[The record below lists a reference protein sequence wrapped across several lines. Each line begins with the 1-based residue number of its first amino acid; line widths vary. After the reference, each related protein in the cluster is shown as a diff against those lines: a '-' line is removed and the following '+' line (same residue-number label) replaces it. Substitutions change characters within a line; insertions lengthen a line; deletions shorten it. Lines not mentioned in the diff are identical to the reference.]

1 MLDSAI
7 STTQPDSAPA
17 ASPSSSDYTPAP
29 RVTRHRK
36 IAILGFGGTVKDC
49 PWKDESWELWA
60 MNGFWRAAK
69 PDFAIEAPESRYS
82 LWLDMHTLDYT
93 REYGKVAGFGD
104 AQERWLEKE
113 HPFPIYMLDEP
124 DRGQGPEPLYPSVRA
139 FPIEEVV
146 RVTGRDYFTSTV
158 AYVLAFVLARA
169 LTTDDIAEVG
179 LWGIDLVHDT
189 EYVEQRPCA
198 EYWIGRI
205 EALGIK
211 VTAPAGSALLK
222 QLHRY
227 GYEQSDPLLKEMEVM
242 LLGQKAGLEK
252 ALQTKQE
259 EMEHAKNQRH
269 TDDGALQAING
280 MLERL
285 KIHRRGGQV

>member
-1 MLDSAI
+1 MLDSVT
-7 STTQPDSAPA
+7 SQTQPESAPA
-17 ASPSSSDYTPAP
+17 ASSSSSDYSPAP
-29 RVTRHRK
+29 LVTRHRK
-36 IAILGFGGTVKDC
+36 IAILGFGATVRDC
-49 PWKDESWELWA
+49 PWKDPSWDLWA

-69 PDFAIEAPESRYS
+69 PDFAVEAPEERYS
-82 LWLDMHTLDYT
+82 LWLDMHTLEYT
-93 REYGKVAGFGD
+93 REYGKQAGFGD

-124 DRGQGPEPLYPSVRA
+124 DRSVTGSLYPSVRA
-139 FPIEEVV
+139 FPIEEIV

-158 AYVLAFVLARA
+158 AYALAFALARA

-198 EYWIGRI
+198 EYWVGRL
-205 EALGIK
+205 EAIGIK
-211 VTAPAGSALLK
+211 ITTHAQSALLR

-227 GYEQSDPLLKEMEVM
+227 GYEAANPLVKEMKAM
-242 LLGQKAGLEK
+242 LHGQKVGLEK
-252 ALQTKQE
+252 AVQAKQA
-259 EMEHAKNQRH
+259 EMEHARNQLH

-285 KIHRRGGQV
+285 KIHERGGQV